1 MTTRAGTDV
10 KTGSLPSTP
19 ATIPIVT
26 GPGIAKARELPLVIA
41 RRTVLMRTPDASW
54 RGLFDR
60 ADTVSEGGARQE
72 AQGRVWYGST
82 SLILPTKE
90 SGDAAL
96 LAALAARDLNAR
108 VRAMR
113 AAQREA
119 SLRAPARLG
128 RITCEIRVTED
139 PRGVR
144 IDVDVQAPLIER
156 RAAGRAAK

>member
-1 MTTRAGTDV
+1 
-10 KTGSLPSTP
+10 
-19 ATIPIVT
+19 VT
-26 GPGIAKARELPLVIA
+26 GPGIAKARELPLVVA
-41 RRTVLMRTPDASW
+41 RETLLVRAPDASW

-60 ADTVSEGGARQE
+60 ADTVSEGGVRSE

-82 SLILPTKE
+82 SLILPTGK
-90 SGDAAL
+90 SPNATL
-96 LAALAARDLNAR
+96 LATLASRDINVR

-119 SLRAPARLG
+119 SVRAPARLG
-128 RITCEIRVTED
+128 RMTCEIRVTED

-156 RAAGRAAK
+156 RGARGAAT